1 MNYEEKLREIINSNS
16 EYYPSED
23 KAIFAKYFPEL
34 KESEDERLR
43 KGIIRNL
50 QYLMNRSEG
59 FVKEDLQEKIVWL
72 ENQAEQSTDKIEPN
86 PVWSEEDEEMLKWLC
101 RIIHTQRLDRAITLK
116 EESEL
121 GEWID
126 KWLNHNLQTK
136 QSEQSTDKIE
146 PKFHE
151 DDWIIFNGSI
161 LHIDEI
167 VNGYYRTTS
176 RGDGIHNSYDWDI
189 DNAARLWTIEEAKVG
204 TVLVDEDN
212 NIGIYIGKNDDF
224 WHSCI
229 YLGCDGCLHGIN
241 IGAYHKHN
249 NTKPATKEQR
259 NLLFQ
264 KMKEAGYE
272 WDAQKKEV
280 KKPTDEIEPRFKPG
294 DFIMNNDIT
303 EHGKPE
309 IFKIIKVCS
318 SWYDVENVYDGR
330 QTMITFSQE
339 YTCHL
344 WTIDDAKQGDILV
357 VDDEYIVVL
366 YRKITDGTGC
376 KDTSILAEYQY
387 DINDNTFTKGSH
399 FLYYNIC
406 PATYIQR
413 EILTNYIQKELNWE
427 K

>member
-23 KAIFAKYFPEL
+23 KTVLAKYFPEL
-34 KESEDERLR
+34 KEPEDEKIKREIVAYINELA
-43 KGIIRNL
+43 
-50 QYLMNRSEG
+50 
-59 FVKEDLQEKIVWL
+59 DLKNEKIPTKWLAWL
-72 ENQAEQSTDKIEPN
+72 EKQREQAKFESN

-101 RIIHTQRLDRAITLK
+101 RIIHSQRLDKAITLK

-126 KWLNHNLQTK
+126 KWLNYNPQTK
-136 QSEQSTDKIE
+136 QSEQPTNKIKPRFKE
-146 PKFHE
+146 G
-151 DDWIIFNGSI
+151 DWITDGRITCKVLGVTGKSYEVY
-161 LHIDEI
+161 LHNDDYCHFETDIQTVDQ
-167 VNGYYRTTS
+167 YY
-176 RGDGIHNSYDWDI
+176 
-189 DNAARLWTIEEAKVG
+189 RLWTIQDTKDG
-204 TVLVDEDN
+204 DVLVDEDN
-212 NIGIYIGKNDDF
+212 NIGIYVGKNDDF

-241 IGAYHKHN
+241 VGAYHKHK
-249 NTKPATKEQR
+249 NTKPAAKEQR

-264 KMKEAGYE
+264 KIKEEGYE

-280 KKPTDEIEPRFKPG
+280 KKPIDEVKPRFKEG

-303 EHGKPE
+303 EDGKPE

-330 QTMITFSQE
+330 QTMITFSQD

-344 WTIDDAKQGDILV
+344 WTIDDAKQGDILM
-357 VDDEYIVVL
+357 VDNEFIVVL
-366 YRKITDGTGC
+366 YRKMTDGTER
-376 KDTSILAEYQY
+376 KDTSILTEYEY

-399 FLYYNIC
+399 LFYCDIC
-406 PATYIQR
+406 PATYTQR
-413 EILTNYIQKELNWE
+413 EVLTNYIQQELNWE